1 MNKDL
6 SFFTELDDEKIEKLL
21 CYSSYN
27 DKSLDNIKNR
37 VKQETSQKRKCVP
50 KRILITAAAI
60 VLLCVGTVT
69 AAANLDRIYQILFS
83 DNAGYMQN
91 HSQNI
96 GLVTEAEGI
105 EVRLLSALNYDRTL
119 TLVLSIQDK
128 EGNRIDKSTEFDS
141 KIYFDGKEEMINQRS
156 TITTFFNKES
166 REFIQVET
174 LMLPM
179 NAEVGELTYTIGGI
193 RSRRVDRSGQ
203 ENQIDLYGTVLNHI
217 PSTIPEKQERPQT
230 TLAPEETHIPFS
242 NVDWS
247 YISNIGFIDG
257 CLHIQ
262 VKDDPFKMDNGWT
275 KVRRGWLFPVYLIDS
290 DGRQYGLENEKTYN
304 FPVPDWEN
312 GDTYAEYV
320 FEDIT
325 EIEQLKSMTLVKEG
339 YEFTEI
345 IAGKWSI
352 PFTVPSE
359 TEFLTIPVKKE
370 IPLKEDKELYADS
383 IIVTPLYVNVTYLYE
398 DIKRDVPIWGGSEY
412 LKDTQNFITYDDG
425 SIIEFNLRSYSFLD
439 YSGTPLEF
447 GERLF
452 VADSGTSENKEA
464 NVRYSKEID
473 ETTGSVDIIEVNKVK
488 SVTIQGLEFK
498 VNK

>member
-6 SFFTELDDEKIEKLL
+6 SFFTELDDEKIEELL

-37 VKQETSQKRKCVP
+37 VKQETSPKRKWAP

-60 VLLCVGTVT
+60 ILLCAGVVT
-69 AAANLDRIYQILFS
+69 AATNLDRIYQILFS
-83 DNAGYMQN
+83 DHAGYMQN

-96 GLVTEAEGI
+96 GLVSEAEGI

-128 EGNRIDKSTEFDS
+128 AGDRIDESTKFHS
-141 KIYFDGKEEMINQRS
+141 KIYLDGKEEMINQRF
-156 TITTFFNKES
+156 TITTSFNEES

-174 LMLPM
+174 LKLPM
-179 NAEVGELTYTIGGI
+179 NAEVRELTYTMGDI
-193 RSRRVDRSGQ
+193 RSRRVDRSGP

-217 PSTIPEKQERPQT
+217 PSTVPEKPEHPPI
-230 TLAPEETHIPFS
+230 LAPEETHIPFS
-242 NVDWS
+242 DVDWS

-262 VKDDPFKMDNGWT
+262 MKDDPLKLDNGWT
-275 KVRRGWLFPVYLIDS
+275 KVGRGWLFPVYLIDS
-290 DGRQYGLENEKTYN
+290 EGRHYGLENERVYH

-320 FEDIT
+320 FADIT
-325 EIEQLKSMTLVKEG
+325 KIEQLKSMTLVKEG

-345 IAGKWSI
+345 IRGKWSMTF
-352 PFTVPSE
+352 PVPSE

-370 IPLKEDKELYADS
+370 IPLKEDKELYADK

-398 DIKRDVPIWGGSEY
+398 DSKRDVPIWGGSEY
-412 LKDTQNFITYDDG
+412 LQDTRNFITYDDG
-425 SIIEFNLRSYSFLD
+425 SLFELNLRSDSFLD
-439 YSGTPLEF
+439 YSGTPHEF
-447 GERLF
+447 GQRLF
-452 VADSGTSENKEA
+452 VADSKTPEKKEA

-473 ETTGSVDIIEVNKVK
+473 ETTGRLDIIEVNKVK
-488 SVTIQGLEFK
+488 SVTIQGVEFK